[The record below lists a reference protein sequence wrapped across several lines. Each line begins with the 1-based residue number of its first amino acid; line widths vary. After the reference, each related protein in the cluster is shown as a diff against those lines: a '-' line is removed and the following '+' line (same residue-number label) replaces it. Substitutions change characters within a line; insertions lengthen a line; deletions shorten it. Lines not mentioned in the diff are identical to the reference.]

1 MYITLEYLII
11 IFSYHASNNRLISDF
26 TPSHTSVNSLGHS
39 RLHPLTSSDTNR
51 TIIGRLII
59 SQTMQHFT
67 HNRPQLEA
75 ILRSNKVQNTKTVL
89 VRKWS
94 ESARFTVMLPGY
106 GLTHFHS
113 PSGVRTCSAATGWR
127 NSKVKLPKSVW
138 PLDQIPAAFSFSS
151 AVRWWYF
158 MYRRWQSLFSS

>member
-75 ILRSNKVQNTKTVL
+75 ILRSNKVQNTKTVYVPL
-89 VRKWS
+89 IRRRCNYTVNAALEKTVGEEMERVR
-94 ESARFTVMLPGY
+94 EIHRDAPGIRLDPLPLALRRAHLQCSN
-106 GLTHFHS
+106 GL
-113 PSGVRTCSAATGWR
+113 AE
-127 NSKVKLPKSVW
+127 
-138 PLDQIPAAFSFSS
+138 
-151 AVRWWYF
+151 
-158 MYRRWQSLFSS
+158 